1 MYIHARAALLLCA
14 LLLYVPVATLAQG
27 PVIVEL
33 FTSQG
38 CSSCPPADKLINS
51 LTNQKDIIP
60 LAFHVD
66 YWNYLGWKD
75 PFSQPQFSERQ
86 RAYAAHT
93 GSGSVYTPQLIV
105 NGQKEMVGSS
115 AGKATSAIDEAI
127 HSNNTATIELHIQNI
142 NDGKVSL
149 SYSLPALSGKTML
162 HIALVQK
169 YTTTQILRGENQ
181 GKQLINNNVVTSFS
195 TLIAPQKQGSVEV
208 NIPAQISHDNL
219 FVVLYAQN
227 NADYH
232 IVAAGK
238 VSL

>member
-14 LLLYVPVATLAQG
+14 LLLSSPFAALAQG

-38 CSSCPPADKLINS
+38 CSSCPPADKLINN
-51 LTNQKDIIP
+51 LTSQKGIIP

-93 GSGSVYTPQLIV
+93 GSGSIYTPQLIV

-115 AGKATSAIDEAI
+115 SEKIASAIDDALRR
-127 HSNNTATIELHIQNI
+127 NNTESIELRIQNVT
-142 NDGKVSL
+142 DGKVTV
-149 SYSLPALSGKTML
+149 SYSLPVLSGKLVL

-169 YTTTQILRGENQ
+169 HTATQILRGENQ
-181 GKQLINNNVVTSFS
+181 GKQLVNNNVVTSFS

-208 NIPAQISHDNL
+208 NIPAQIAHNNL

-232 IVAAGK
+232 IVAAGT
-238 VSL
+238 VTL